1 MKVLI
6 TGHKGFVGRHFVK
19 YFEERGDEI
28 VGVDIKDGLDCREFF
43 KTCYEKFDLVVH
55 LAAIVG
61 GREMIEN
68 EPLAVATDLSI
79 DSEMFNWAVRTGQ
92 KKIVY
97 YSSSAAYPIKY
108 QKENSEIKMREDF
121 IDLDDISNP
130 DFTYGWSKLTGEL
143 LAEFAKKQ
151 GLSVY
156 IFRPFSGFG
165 EDQDLTYPMPSFVNR
180 IINKVEEFEIW
191 GDGSQVRDF
200 IYIDDIVNA
209 TMKAVELDIQEP
221 INLGNGIPISFNQV
235 AEKLFEITGWK
246 PPKGIKHLTE
256 KPVGVMYRCGDCT
269 KMKEFYTPQYDLD
282 SALRR
287 ILSLQGWNIEE
298 D

>member
-1 MKVLI
+1 MAKILI

-19 YFEERGDEI
+19 YFEERGDQV
-28 VGVDIKDGLDCREFF
+28 VGVDIKEGLDCRDFF
-43 KTCYEKFDLVVH
+43 KSCYEKFDLVIH

-92 KKIVY
+92 KKVVY

-108 QKENSEIKMREDF
+108 QKENSKIKMKEDF
-121 IDLDDISNP
+121 IDLDNISNP

-143 LAEFAKKQ
+143 LAQFAKKQ
-151 GLSVY
+151 GVSVY

-165 EDQDLTYPMPSFVNR
+165 EDQDLTYPVPSFINR
-180 IINKVEEFEIW
+180 VMNKVEEFEIW
-191 GDGSQVRDF
+191 GDGTQVRDF
-200 IYIDDIVNA
+200 IYIDDIVKA

-221 INLGNGIPISFNQV
+221 INLGSGNPISFNEV
-235 AEKLFEITGWK
+235 AEILFKITNWR
-246 PPKGIKHLTE
+246 PPRGIKHLKH
-256 KPVGVMYRCGDCT
+256 KPVGVMYRCGDCK
-269 KMKEFYTPQYDLD
+269 KMEEFYTLEYDLEK
-282 SALRR
+282 ALER
-287 ILSLQGWNIEE
+287 ILTLSGYKK
-298 D
+298 

>member
-19 YFEERGDEI
+19 YFKERGDQV
-28 VGVDIKDGLDCREFF
+28 VGVDIKDGLDCRDFF
-43 KTCYEKFDLVVH
+43 KSCYERFDLVIH

-79 DSEMFNWAVRTGQ
+79 YSEMFNWAVRTGQ
-92 KKIVY
+92 PKVVY

-108 QKENSEIKMREDF
+108 QKENSEIKMKEDF
-121 IDLDDISNP
+121 IDLENISNP

-151 GLSVY
+151 GVSVY
-156 IFRPFSGFG
+156 VFRPFSGFG
-165 EDQDLTYPMPSFVNR
+165 EDQDLTYPIPSFINR
-180 IINKVEEFEIW
+180 VINRVEEFEIW
-191 GDGSQVRDF
+191 GDGTQVRDF

-221 INLGNGIPISFNQV
+221 INLGSGIPVSFNEV
-235 AEKLFEITGWK
+235 ATKLFEISGWS
-246 PPKGIKHLTE
+246 PPNGVKHLTH
-256 KPVGVMYRCGDCT
+256 KPVGVMYRCGECS
-269 KMKEFYTPQYDLD
+269 KMNEFYQLEYDLD
-282 SALRR
+282 KALER
-287 ILSLQGWNIEE
+287 ILRMNNWRI
-298 D
+298 

>member
-6 TGHKGFVGRHFVK
+6 TGHKGFVGKHFVN
-19 YFEERGDEI
+19 YFKDRGDDV
-28 VGVDIKDGLDCREFF
+28 VGVDIKDGLDCRDFF

-92 KKIVY
+92 ERVIY

-108 QKENSEIKMREDF
+108 QKANSKIKMKEDF
-121 IDLDDISNP
+121 IDLADISNP

-151 GLSVY
+151 GVKVY
-156 IFRPFSGFG
+156 VFRPFSGFG
-165 EDQDLTYPMPSFVNR
+165 EYQDLTYPIPSFVDR
-180 IINKVEEFEIW
+180 VVKRVEKFEIW
-191 GDGSQVRDF
+191 GDGTQVRDF
-200 IYIDDIVNA
+200 IYIDDIVKS
-209 TMKAVELDIQEP
+209 TMKAVELDIMEP
-221 INLGNGIPISFNQV
+221 INLGSGIPVSFNEV
-235 AEKLFEITGWK
+235 AEKLFKVAGWS
-246 PPKGIKHLTE
+246 PAKGIKHLKH
-256 KPVGVMYRCGDCT
+256 KPIGVMYRCGDCT
-269 KMKEFYTPQYDLD
+269 KLEKFYKLKYSLEEALERMLAIEGYKE
-282 SALRR
+282 
-287 ILSLQGWNIEE
+287 
-298 D
+298 

>member
-1 MKVLI
+1 MAKILI

-19 YFEERGDEI
+19 YFEERGDQV
-28 VGVDIKDGLDCREFF
+28 VGVDIKEGLDCRDFF
-43 KTCYEKFDLVVH
+43 KSCYEKFDLVIH

-92 KKIVY
+92 KKVVY

-108 QKENSEIKMREDF
+108 QKENSKIKMKEDF
-121 IDLDDISNP
+121 IDLDNISNP

-143 LAEFAKKQ
+143 LAQFAKKQ
-151 GLSVY
+151 GVSVY

-165 EDQDLTYPMPSFVNR
+165 EDQDLTYPIPSFINR
-180 IINKVEEFEIW
+180 VMNKVEEFEIW
-191 GDGSQVRDF
+191 GDGTQVRDF
-200 IYIDDIVNA
+200 IYIDDIVKA

-221 INLGNGIPISFNQV
+221 INLGSGNPISFNEV
-235 AEKLFEITGWK
+235 AEKLFKITNWR
-246 PPKGIKHLTE
+246 PPRGIKHLKH
-256 KPVGVMYRCGDCT
+256 KPVGVMYRCGDCK
-269 KMKEFYTPQYDLD
+269 KMEEFYTLEYDLEK
-282 SALRR
+282 ALER
-287 ILSLQGWNIEE
+287 ILTLRGYEK
-298 D
+298 

>member
-6 TGHKGFVGRHFVK
+6 TGHKGFVGKHFVK
-19 YFEERGDEI
+19 YFKGRGDKV

-61 GREMIEN
+61 GREMIES

-92 KKIVY
+92 ERVIY

-108 QKENSEIKMREDF
+108 QVANSQIKMKENF
-121 IDLDDISNP
+121 IDLEDVSNP

-151 GLSVY
+151 GVKVY
-156 IFRPFSGFG
+156 VFRPFSGFG
-165 EDQDLTYPMPSFVNR
+165 EDQDLTYPVPSFVDR
-180 IINKVEEFEIW
+180 TIKRVEQFEIW
-191 GDGSQVRDF
+191 GDGTQVRDF
-200 IYIDDIVNA
+200 IYIDDIIHA
-209 TMKAVELDIQEP
+209 TMRAVELDILEP
-221 INLGNGIPISFNQV
+221 INLGSGIPVSFNEV
-235 AEKLFEITGWK
+235 AEKLFNLTNWRPSG
-246 PPKGIKHLTE
+246 GIRHLTH

-269 KMKEFYTPQYDLD
+269 KLEEFYKLEYTLD
-282 SALRR
+282 AALER
-287 ILSLQGWNIEE
+287 ILTLNGNTNV
-298 D
+298 

>member
-19 YFEERGDEI
+19 YFKKRGDQV
-28 VGVDIKDGLDCREFF
+28 VGVDIKDGLDCRDFF
-43 KTCYEKFDLVVH
+43 KSCYERFDLVIH

-92 KKIVY
+92 PKVVY

-108 QKENSEIKMREDF
+108 QKENSEIKMKEDF
-121 IDLDDISNP
+121 IDLDNISNP

-151 GLSVY
+151 GVSVY
-156 IFRPFSGFG
+156 VFRPFSGFG
-165 EDQDLTYPMPSFVNR
+165 EDQDLTYPIPSFINR
-180 IINKVEEFEIW
+180 VINRVEEFEIW
-191 GDGSQVRDF
+191 GDGTQVRDF

-221 INLGNGIPISFNQV
+221 INLGSGIPISFNEV
-235 AEKLFEITGWK
+235 ATKLFEISGWT
-246 PPKGIKHLTE
+246 PPKGVKHLTH
-256 KPVGVMYRCGDCT
+256 KPVGVMYRCGECS
-269 KMKEFYTPQYDLD
+269 KMNEFYQLEYDLD
-282 SALRR
+282 KALER
-287 ILSLQGWNIEE
+287 ILRMNNWSIK
-298 D
+298 

>member
-1 MKVLI
+1 MAKILI

-19 YFEERGDEI
+19 YFEEKGDQV
-28 VGVDIKDGLDCREFF
+28 VGVDIKEGLDCRDFF
-43 KTCYEKFDLVVH
+43 KSCYEKFDLVIH

-92 KKIVY
+92 KKVVY

-108 QKENSEIKMREDF
+108 QKENSKIKMKEDF
-121 IDLDDISNP
+121 IDLDNISNP

-143 LAEFAKKQ
+143 LAQFAKKQ
-151 GLSVY
+151 GVSVY

-165 EDQDLTYPMPSFVNR
+165 EDQDLTYPVPSFINR
-180 IINKVEEFEIW
+180 VMNKVEEFEIW
-191 GDGSQVRDF
+191 GDGTQVRDF
-200 IYIDDIVNA
+200 IYIDDIVKA

-221 INLGNGIPISFNQV
+221 INLGSGNPISFNEV
-235 AEKLFEITGWK
+235 AEILFKITNWR
-246 PPKGIKHLTE
+246 PPRGIKHLKH
-256 KPVGVMYRCGDCT
+256 KPVGVMYRCGDCK
-269 KMKEFYTPQYDLD
+269 KMEEFYTLEYDLEK
-282 SALRR
+282 ALER
-287 ILSLQGWNIEE
+287 ILTLSGYKK
-298 D
+298 

>member
-108 QKENSEIKMREDF
+108 QKKNSEIKMREDF
-121 IDLDDISNP
+121 INLDDISNP
-130 DFTYGWSKLTGEL
+130 DFTYGWAKLTGE
-143 LAEFAKKQ
+143 
-151 GLSVY
+151 
-156 IFRPFSGFG
+156 
-165 EDQDLTYPMPSFVNR
+165 
-180 IINKVEEFEIW
+180 
-191 GDGSQVRDF
+191 
-200 IYIDDIVNA
+200 
-209 TMKAVELDIQEP
+209 
-221 INLGNGIPISFNQV
+221 
-235 AEKLFEITGWK
+235 TGTK
-246 PPKGIKHLTE
+246 CLHL
-256 KPVGVMYRCGDCT
+256 
-269 KMKEFYTPQYDLD
+269 
-282 SALRR
+282 
-287 ILSLQGWNIEE
+287 
-298 D
+298 

>member
-1 MKVLI
+1 
-6 TGHKGFVGRHFVK
+6 
-19 YFEERGDEI
+19 
-28 VGVDIKDGLDCREFF
+28 
-43 KTCYEKFDLVVH
+43 LVIH

-92 KKIVY
+92 PKVVY

-108 QKENSEIKMREDF
+108 QKENSEVKMKESF
-121 IDLDDISNP
+121 IDLNAIENP

-143 LAEFAKKQ
+143 LASFAKKQ
-151 GLSVY
+151 GVKVY

-165 EDQDLTYPMPSFVNR
+165 EDQDLTYPIPSFVNR
-180 IINKVEEFEIW
+180 VMNRVEEFEIW
-191 GDGSQVRDF
+191 GDGTQVRDF
-200 IYIDDIVNA
+200 IYIDDIVKA

-221 INLGNGIPISFNQV
+221 INLGSGNPISFNEV
-235 AEKLFEITGWK
+235 AETLFDIAKWR
-246 PPKGIKHLTE
+246 PKGGIKHLRH
-256 KPVGVMYRCGDCT
+256 KPVGVMYRCGNCS
-269 KMKEFYTPQYDLD
+269 KMDEFYTLEYDLEK
-282 SALRR
+282 ALTR
-287 ILSLQGWNIEE
+287 ILTLSGWQSK